1 MTDILYNNTIEAPM
15 TKEDVVSLKELHAN
29 MKKVG
34 DLAVKH
40 QVRVFVDAEHT
51 YALSYEHARR
61 HLLMVSMA
69 SVGISQRLMHS
80 VPT

>member
-1 MTDILYNNTIEAPM
+1 MTN
-15 TKEDVVSLKELHAN
+15 EDVTSLKELHAN
-29 MKKVG
+29 LKKVG

-51 YALSYEHARR
+51 YAFSYEHPHRD
-61 HLLMVSMA
+61 LLMVSI
-69 SVGISQRLMHS
+69 SLVGISQRLMHS